1 MTDRHY
7 RVLMIAPTSFFSD
20 YGCHIRIAQEA
31 HALQARGHDVLIAT
45 YHNGD
50 EVDGLRTVR
59 SWDVPWIKRTLVGS
73 SRHKLY
79 LDVALSWRSL
89 RTALNYKPDIVH
101 AHLHEGGLIGA
112 VLKRIVNRPLVF
124 DFQGSM
130 TAEMIDHKFLA
141 SRQSP
146 LYTRLYQLE
155 SWINRQADMIITSS
169 DNASQLLQ
177 TDFGQPASHVTT
189 IADGIDTNFFTPQV
203 RNDELLESLGIPK
216 NKKIVVY
223 LGLLAPYQGTNMLI
237 EAIPEIIKAVPDV
250 HFLIMGYP
258 DPDSYLRY
266 AHSLGIG
273 EYVTLPGRIRYRDS
287 HHYLGL
293 GDVAVAPKMSLSEG
307 SGKIPQYMSLGLPV
321 ITFDSAVSRQ
331 YLGDNGIYA
340 TYGNRE
346 SLAAR
351 IIETLQHPEDART
364 IGQRNRILAIANHST
379 AHIGPYL
386 ESIYQRVSIT
396 RS

>member
-1 MTDRHY
+1 MTERRY

-31 HALQARGHDVLIAT
+31 HELQARGHEVLIAT

-50 EVDGLRTVR
+50 EVAGLQTVR

-89 RTALNYKPDIVH
+89 RTALNYKPDIIH

-112 VLKRIVNRPLVF
+112 VLKRIINKPLVF

-141 SRQSP
+141 STSSP
-146 LYTRLYQLE
+146 LYKPLYALE
-155 SWINRQADMIITSS
+155 SWINQQAEMVLTSS
-169 DNASQLLQ
+169 DNATTLLLN
-177 TDFGQPASHVTT
+177 DFAHDPQQVAT
-189 IADGIDTNFFTPQV
+189 IADGIDTDFFTPQP
-203 RNDELLESLGIPK
+203 RNLALLETLGIPADRK
-216 NKKIVVY
+216 VVIY

-237 EAIPEIIKAVPDV
+237 EAIPDVLKAVPDA

-258 DPDSYLRY
+258 DPESYLRY
-266 AHSLGIG
+266 AQSLGVDAH
-273 EYVTLPGRIRYRDS
+273 VTLPGRIRYRDS

-293 GDVAVAPKMSLSEG
+293 GHVAVAPKMSRSEG

-321 ITFDSAVSRQ
+321 ITFDTSVSRQ

-340 TYGNRE
+340 EYGSRE
-346 SLAAR
+346 SLTER
-351 IIETLQHPEDART
+351 IIDTLQHPDRAT
-364 IGQRNRILAIANHST
+364 QIGRRNRELAIANHSI
-379 AHIGPYL
+379 AHIGPQL
-386 ESIYQRVSIT
+386 EMIYQRLTSS
-396 RS
+396 R

>member
-1 MTDRHY
+1 MTDRRY

-31 HALQARGHDVLIAT
+31 HELQARGHEVLVAT

-50 EVDGLRTVR
+50 EVAGLQTVR

-89 RTALNYKPDIVH
+89 RAALNYKPDIIH

-112 VLKRIVNRPLVF
+112 VLKRIISKPLVF

-130 TAEMIDHKFLA
+130 TAEMIDHKFL
-141 SRQSP
+141 SSTSSP
-146 LYTRLYQLE
+146 LYTPLYQLE
-155 SWINRQADMIITSS
+155 SWINRQAEMVLTSS
-169 DNASQLLQ
+169 DNATNLLVN
-177 TDFGQPASHVTT
+177 DFAHNPQHVTT
-189 IADGIDTNFFTPQV
+189 IADGIDTEFFAPQP
-203 RNDELLESLGIPK
+203 RNLELLATLGIPADRK
-216 NKKIVVY
+216 VVIY

-237 EAIPEIIKAVPDV
+237 EAIPDVLNAVPDA

-258 DPDSYLRY
+258 DPESYLRY
-266 AHSLGIG
+266 AQSLGVADH
-273 EYVTLPGRIRYRDS
+273 VTLPGRIRYRES

-293 GDVAVAPKMSLSEG
+293 GHIAVAPKMSRSEG

-321 ITFDSAVSRQ
+321 ITFDTSVSRQ

-340 TYGNRE
+340 EYGSRE
-346 SLAAR
+346 SLTYHIIDTLKHPKRAA
-351 IIETLQHPEDART
+351 Q
-364 IGQRNRILAIANHST
+364 IGHRNRKLAIVNHSIS
-379 AHIGPYL
+379 HIGPQL
-386 ESIYQRVSIT
+386 ETIYQRLT
-396 RS
+396 NAR